1 MQVWEWKMDEEL
13 RELAQRL
20 LNCIGERNTIEAYL
34 DDGKLSLV
42 ELPDDITAVLAEMR
56 DYLETEDES

>member
-1 MQVWEWKMDEEL
+1 MDEEL

-34 DDGKLSLV
+34 DDGTVSLV

>member
-1 MQVWEWKMDEEL
+1 MDEEL

-34 DDGKLSLV
+34 DDGMLSLV

>member
-1 MQVWEWKMDEEL
+1 MDEEL